1 MYAISLGIR
10 AKLLAAFGLVLATT
24 LIASGIGFLSY
35 DRVSESL
42 LSITQKYVPQMD
54 ESMNLAQLASEVGAR
69 VPLVASSDTPQ
80 DIDREYNQILVLLER
95 SQKILNERLDRGEN
109 VETTQAE
116 LMSIKERISGVD
128 EVHQFS
134 SERVNTASDISNLLS
149 ELSSLVLLADN
160 TMLEG
165 IGVASA
171 EFYALAQQIT
181 ETNSETIDELL
192 NLHLTPMINAI
203 RVDNAARDLVKHLS
217 QAASGRT
224 NRPIKNDQRSAL
236 RLSKKLNALNSKLDA
251 GYFKNPSEY
260 ENFNRRLSEL
270 SNENSP
276 VFDQSS
282 NRSDQREQV
291 ETLTELSELEDNI
304 TNALKS
310 TIHRGFMEAFVK
322 GEELDRHVKVEFP
335 QLMNDGVAEM
345 MALFQLRAEI
355 NTMSSAVVQ
364 AVNAMDS
371 KTLEPIRDRFRV
383 ASTNAATALSLVRAS
398 PQMEVVSY
406 QYDKLRSY
414 GEGAGN
420 VFNLRLAE
428 LEAITRISI
437 LKDQLMSSQAET
449 VNSLVNNVGL
459 SREQVDVASQ
469 SVTSLITS
477 SRYQLLFV
485 SALSVMITILVYWL
499 LISKHI
505 LSRLMSTIKALRLL
519 ADGQYEV
526 TVNARG
532 DDELADLARTVEVF
546 RCGSLKA
553 QQLELQRQ
561 RVEDELKVQQVQ
573 KTEADHITQ
582 REQLER
588 HRVEQEDAKRAQEA
602 ADELQSRVDALLVA
616 VSAAAAGD
624 LSYPIDSQ
632 GDDLAGQMGRALS
645 TLFAELHGSMFS
657 INTSSNELAKASK
670 QLNTLSVSLK
680 DSAIV
685 NTQSA
690 DDASALAG
698 EVGLG
703 ISSVAGATEQLS
715 SSISEIARN
724 TTEVESV
731 AKEAVELAD
740 TTNCTVGKL
749 SESSKS
755 ISSVIKV
762 ITSIAEQT
770 NLLALNATIE
780 AARAGDAG
788 KGFAVVAN
796 EVKELAK
803 ETASAT
809 EQIELRIGHIQQDTD
824 SAVHAI
830 HSIGEII
837 SRISDIQSGVVFAID
852 EQKNVT
858 KEISR
863 AVTDVSN
870 GSTAISALIN
880 SMSNKAM
887 ENKQASD
894 EIYQSAEEL
903 SGTAV
908 GLQTLV
914 KRFAKDK
921 NTIRV

>member
-1 MYAISLGIR
+1 MSAFPLGIR

-24 LIASGIGFLSY
+24 LVASGIGFLSY

-69 VPLVASSDTPQ
+69 VPLVASSDTPE
-80 DIDREYNQILVLLER
+80 DIDKEYNRILVLLEQ
-95 SQKILNERLDRGEN
+95 SQMILNQRLDRGEN
-109 VETTQAE
+109 VETTRVE
-116 LMSIKERISGVD
+116 LLSIEKRALGVD
-128 EVHQFS
+128 DLHQLS
-134 SERVNTASDISNLLS
+134 RERVDTASDISNSLL
-149 ELSSLVLLADN
+149 ELSSLILLADD
-160 TMLEG
+160 TMLES
-165 IGVASA
+165 ISAASA
-171 EFYALAQQIT
+171 EFYALTQQMT
-181 ETNSETIDELL
+181 DTNSEAIDELL
-192 NLHLTPMINAI
+192 NTNLTPMINAI
-203 RVDNAARDLVKHLS
+203 RVDNAARNLVKHLS
-217 QAASGRT
+217 QSASGRT
-224 NRPIKNDQRSAL
+224 NSPVEKNRRNAL
-236 RLSKKLNALNSKLDA
+236 RLNKKLSALNSKLDSE
-251 GYFKNPSEY
+251 YLRNPSGY
-260 ENFNRRLSEL
+260 EAFNTRLSAL
-270 SNENSP
+270 SSEDSL
-276 VFDQSS
+276 VFSLTPDPEDQ
-282 NRSDQREQV
+282 QALVQ
-291 ETLTELSELEDNI
+291 TLTELSELEENI
-304 TNALKS
+304 SNALKS
-310 TIHRGFMEAFVK
+310 TINRGFMEAFVK

-335 QLMNDGVAEM
+335 QLMNEGVAEM

-371 KTLEPIRDRFRV
+371 DNLEPVRKRFRV
-383 ASTNAATALSLVRAS
+383 ASTMAATALSLVRPG
-398 PQMEVVSY
+398 PQMEVVSN
-406 QYDKLRSY
+406 QYNELKSY

-420 VFNLRLAE
+420 VFDLRLAE
-428 LEAITRISI
+428 LEAITRIRV
-437 LKDQLMSSQAET
+437 LKDQLMSRQADT

-459 SREQVDVASQ
+459 SREQVENASQ

-477 SRYQLLFV
+477 SRYQLMFV

-505 LSRLMSTIKALRLL
+505 LSRLMSTIKALRSL
-519 ADGQYEV
+519 ADGHYEV

-532 DDELADLARTVEVF
+532 EDELADLARTVEVF
-546 RCGSLKA
+546 RCGALEA
-553 QQLELQRQ
+553 QQLEVQRQ
-561 RVEDELKVQQVQ
+561 RVEDELRLQEAQ
-573 KTEADHITQ
+573 KSEADRKTQ
-582 REQLER
+582 QEQLER
-588 HRVEQEDAKRAQEA
+588 YRVEQEDAKHAQEA

-645 TLFAELHGSMFS
+645 TLFTELNVSMYS
-657 INTSSNELAKASK
+657 INTSSNELADAAK
-670 QLNTLSVSLK
+670 QLNALSVSLK
-680 DSAIV
+680 DSAII
-685 NTQSA
+685 NTNSA
-690 DDASALAG
+690 DDASVLAD

-703 ISSVAGATEQLS
+703 IGSVAGATEQLS
-715 SSISEIARN
+715 SSISDIARN

-731 AKEAVELAD
+731 AKEAVELAN
-740 TTNCTVGKL
+740 TTNGTVGKL

-830 HSIGEII
+830 HSISEII

-852 EQKNVT
+852 EQKIMTN
-858 KEISR
+858 EISR

-870 GSTAISALIN
+870 GSTAISSLIN
-880 SMSNKAM
+880 SMSDKAM

-894 EIYQSAEEL
+894 DIYQSAEEL

-921 NTIRV
+921 NTL